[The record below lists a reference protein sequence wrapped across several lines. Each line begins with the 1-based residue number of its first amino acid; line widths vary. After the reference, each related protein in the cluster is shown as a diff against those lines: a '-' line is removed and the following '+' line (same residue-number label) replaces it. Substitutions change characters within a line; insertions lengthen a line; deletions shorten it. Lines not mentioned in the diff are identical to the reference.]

1 MSKYIKE
8 IEDFSRLNPKEGEI
22 LLFKKNHG
30 NLQAKRLLINH
41 NLNKVISF
49 AIEMQGDI
57 DFEID
62 ELINIGACGLIEA
75 VDNYKGCNYD
85 ELEKNI
91 NLSIQ
96 KEFKN
101 CLITLNNIDNN
112 PYGNYEQLNEKR
124 VPFNE
129 ELIKDDQ
136 EPIEDIVVNTIALE
150 EYNSILNLYQGNSR
164 RK

>member
-1 MSKYIKE
+1 MSKYIEE
-8 IEDFSRLNPKEGEI
+8 IEGFSKLSPKEGEI

-49 AIEMQGDI
+49 ANRMQDETN
-57 DFEID
+57 FEID

-75 VDNYKGCNYD
+75 VDNYKGYNYD
-85 ELEKNI
+85 ELERNI
-91 NLSIQ
+91 NLGIQ

-129 ELIKDDQ
+129 ELIKNGQ